1 MRIRPT
7 TLRFPIALGC
17 ALTGALGLP
26 ALPAVPAAAS
36 ASVSVPATAAK
47 VKPPI
52 SVSSPVTDNPYGA
65 KVTIT
70 VTLGPT
76 FSDRRVSLYAAPAG
90 EARRLVAAGDVN
102 AEGKWYPTYTITRAT
117 TFTAVFAGDAH
128 DDPDWA
134 SRTLTAYAR
143 VTDRVAGYYK
153 TSQSGGGLV
162 YYAFH
167 GTDALALHSTVAPG
181 KPGECLEPETQQY
194 DPGAGWNA
202 DTRYG
207 CDQLD
212 GKSHDTA
219 PFALSRAVGTR
230 YRIRGDYVRG
240 TDTANLSAPGAWLY
254 FIVTR

>member
-1 MRIRPT
+1 MRVRSM
-7 TLRFPIALGC
+7 AVSC
-17 ALTGALGLP
+17 ALAGALGLLAPP
-26 ALPAVPAAAS
+26 AALARAAS
-36 ASVSVPATAAK
+36 AGAPPG
-47 VKPPI
+47 PPI

-65 KVTIT
+65 RVTVT

-76 FSDRRVSLYAAPAG
+76 FGDRRVSLYAAPAG
-90 EARRLVAAGDVN
+90 EARRLVATGEVN
-102 AEGKWYPTYTITRAT
+102 AQGKWYPTYPITRAT
-117 TFTAVFAGDAH
+117 AFTAVFAGDAQ
-128 DDPDWA
+128 DGPSWA

-153 TSQSGGGLV
+153 TSRGGDGRV
-162 YYAFH
+162 YYVFH
-167 GTDALALHSTVAPG
+167 GADALALHSTVTPG

-194 DPGAGWNA
+194 APGAGWDA

-212 GKSHDTA
+212 GSSHDTA

-240 TDTANLSAPGAWLY
+240 QDTANLSAAGPWRY